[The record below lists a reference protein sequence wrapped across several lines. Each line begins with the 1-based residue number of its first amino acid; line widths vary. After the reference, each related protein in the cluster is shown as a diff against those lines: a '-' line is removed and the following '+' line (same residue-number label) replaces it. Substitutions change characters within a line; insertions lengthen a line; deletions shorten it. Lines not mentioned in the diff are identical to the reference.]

1 MMTKRA
7 RVGLA
12 IAGVASVGLLFP
24 AVALAEDSAPATATE
39 STAPSGDTPN
49 PREERREARKDRMEE
64 RQEELAAALAK
75 ELGVSEDKVKAALE
89 KIRSERQQE
98 HKEEREKRLSER
110 LEKAVSEGKITQEQ
124 ADAIL
129 KAAESGVLPGG
140 PGGGPGR
147 AHG

>member
-1 MMTKRA
+1 MVTKRA

-24 AVALAEDSAPATATE
+24 AVALAADNAPTTATE
-39 STAPSGDTPN
+39 STAPSGGTPK
-49 PREERREARKDRMEE
+49 PREEHREARKDRMEE

-89 KIRSERQQE
+89 KIRSEKQQE
-98 HKEEREKRLSER
+98 HKEEREKRLKE
-110 LEKAVSEGKITQEQ
+110 AVSEGKLTQEQ

-129 KAAESGVLPGG
+129 KAAESGVLPWG
-140 PGGGPGR
+140 PGGGHGR